1 MIEVIMETMRDR
13 IRKISRYYSKK
24 NQLRQATRKRRRG
37 AAAD

>member
-24 NQLRQATRKRRRG
+24 NQLRQAAWKRRRG